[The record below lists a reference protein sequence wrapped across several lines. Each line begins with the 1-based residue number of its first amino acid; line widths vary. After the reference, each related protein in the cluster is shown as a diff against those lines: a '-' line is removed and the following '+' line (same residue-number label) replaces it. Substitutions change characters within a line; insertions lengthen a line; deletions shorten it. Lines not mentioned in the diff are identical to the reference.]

1 LAAGMQAYLAH
12 LVPHRHPQAGEF
24 RQFRVGGDKACLFL
38 PQVEEA
44 FGERIGVSFVIHGQ
58 SISEAGAA
66 ASISALRQEPHIALH
81 RNPCA
86 AT

>member
-1 LAAGMQAYLAH
+1 MQAYLAH

-24 RQFRVGGDKACLFL
+24 RQFRVGGNEAGLFL
-38 PQVEEA
+38 PEVEEA
-44 FGERIGVSFVIHGQ
+44 FGERIGISFVIHAQ

-66 ASISALRQEPHIALH
+66 ASFSAWQQGPYIAVH